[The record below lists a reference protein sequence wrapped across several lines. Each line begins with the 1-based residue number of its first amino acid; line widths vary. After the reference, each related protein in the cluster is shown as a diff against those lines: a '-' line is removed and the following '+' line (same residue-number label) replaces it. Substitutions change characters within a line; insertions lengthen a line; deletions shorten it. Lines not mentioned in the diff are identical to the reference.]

1 MKCFFVIL
9 LCSLLLPKIMFSTFG
24 DHIEKEEY
32 QAWVIFKKNDD
43 ELYVAKEYRY
53 NNDPIFFAYIPRT
66 TEILDATTAETIW
79 DALDQQYEDHLRKI
93 HEAVQ

>member
-1 MKCFFVIL
+1 ML
-9 LCSLLLPKIMFSTFG
+9 STFG
-24 DHIEKEEY
+24 DDIKKEEF

-66 TEILDATTAETIW
+66 AEILDVTTAEKLW
-79 DALDQQYEDHLRKI
+79 DALDQQYEDYLRKI
-93 HEAVQ
+93 LEAVQ